1 MHHRPFRFGVVG
13 AWARD
18 AEDWARQARE
28 AEQLGYSSLQVP
40 DTLDTLAPWPA
51 VAVATAVTSTLRGG
65 PYVLATSR
73 RHPDEGAWE
82 AATPDPLGGGRPELG
97 LGGGRPAAPA
107 EGERLRAA
115 PPAPPH
121 RP

>member
-51 VAVATAVTSTLRGG
+51 VAVAAAVTSTLLVG

-73 RHPDEGAWE
+73 RHPDEVAWE
-82 AATPDPLGGGRPELG
+82 ASTTELLSGGRLG
-97 LGGGRPAAPA
+97 LGLGAGRPAAAAQGGPRR
-107 EGERLRAA
+107 GGPRAA
-115 PPAPPH
+115 A
-121 RP
+121 RR